1 MKTISREEAKAYGL
15 PRYFTG
21 IPCSRGHVSER
32 QVSNHTC
39 KECQK
44 ISTSNQP
51 KERIKASK
59 AKGYQKNKMAERER
73 SLKAYHAKKNDP
85 AFVERVKAYQN
96 TEAFRESVRKS
107 QQKRKKENP
116 HQFAARG
123 ILHAVLIRTGHPKYA
138 SRTSACLG
146 YDSAKLK
153 ERIAFNFKPGMS
165 WENHGE
171 WHIDHTKPIAEF
183 VRQGITDPKVIN
195 CLSNLRPMWASENI
209 SKGGKW
215 QSTKLLSR
223 G

>member
-1 MKTISREEAKAYGL
+1 MEAISRDRAKELGL
-15 PRYFTG
+15 ARYFTG
-21 IPCSRGHVSER
+21 RPCIRGHIEER
-32 QVSNHTC
+32 LVANHGC
-39 KECQK
+39 MEC
-44 ISTSNQP
+44 S
-51 KERIKASK
+51 RIKARLVPK
-59 AKGYQKNKMAERER
+59 DVQRKRRAKHYQATKETQQKR
-73 SLKAYHAKKNDP
+73 SLKYYHAKKNDP
-85 AFVERVKAYQN
+85 AFAERVKAYQN

-183 VRQGITDPKVIN
+183 IRQGITDPKVIN

-215 QSTKLLSR
+215 QSTK
-223 G
+223 